1 MTAGRGGPGDRRGGL
16 PVGQAGPGDRQ
27 VGTPEAGWPPMP
39 APVGPVDPAAL
50 AAAAGELEARC
61 PGRVSRDLPLA
72 PLTTFRLGGP
82 AAVFLRAEELDDLA
96 ALAEVLGA
104 TGVPLLVVGRGSNM
118 LVADGGW
125 PGIVLHLGQRFRR
138 VEVEGTELEA
148 GAATPLPSLAARSA
162 KASLGGIAFAVAIPG
177 TVGGG
182 VRMNAGAHGSELADR
197 LLWADVFHLTGEP
210 AGRGGTGGLKPSPP
224 VGRSV
229 RMKPDELGLSYR
241 RSALPAGAVVT
252 AARFALTPAPE
263 ATVRAEIDEARRWR
277 RDNQPVNQP
286 NCGSVFANPAEMAAG
301 RVVELLGM
309 KGEASGGARVSEV
322 HANFIV
328 AADGATAADVLVLIR
343 RAMRRARD
351 ELGITLRTE
360 VQLVGDFGPAAPEDA
375 PAGPVGAGPGE
386 APAGPRRG
394 EGAT

>member
-1 MTAGRGGPGDRRGGL
+1 MVETHLRRMVETMT
-16 PVGQAGPGDRQ
+16 
-27 VGTPEAGWPPMP
+27 TEWPPMP
-39 APVGPVDPAAL
+39 PPVGPVDPVAL
-50 AAAAGELEARC
+50 EAAAAGLAARC
-61 PGRVSRDLPLA
+61 PGRVSRDFSLA

-82 AAVFLRAEELDDLA
+82 AAVFLRAEGLDDLA
-96 ALAEVLGA
+96 ALADVLAA
-104 TGVPLLVVGRGSNM
+104 TPVPLLIVGRGSNM

-148 GAATPLPSLAARSA
+148 GAATPLPSVAARSA

-182 VRMNAGAHGSELADR
+182 VRMNAGAHGTELADR

-210 AGRGGTGGLKPSPP
+210 SIHRGARLEPPGPPSGRA
-224 VGRSV
+224 V
-229 RMKPDELGLSYR
+229 RMKPDELGFGYR

-252 AARFALTPAPE
+252 AARFALTPASE
-263 ATVRAEIDEARRWR
+263 AAVRAEIDEARRWR

-286 NCGSVFANPAEMAAG
+286 NCGSVFANPPEMAAG

-309 KGEASGGARVSEV
+309 KGQAHGGARVSEV

-328 AADGATAADVLVLIR
+328 AADGATAGDVLVLIR

-360 VQLVGDFGPAAPEDA
+360 VQLVGDFGQ
-375 PAGPVGAGPGE
+375 GE
-386 APAGPRRG
+386 
-394 EGAT
+394 EAT

>member
-1 MTAGRGGPGDRRGGL
+1 MT
-16 PVGQAGPGDRQ
+16 GQ
-27 VGTPEAGWPPMP
+27 WPPLP
-39 APVGPVDPAAL
+39 PPVGPVDPAAL
-50 AAAAGELEARC
+50 EAAAAGLEARC
-61 PGRVSRDLPLA
+61 PGRVSRDLSLA

-82 AAVFLRAEELDDLA
+82 AAVFLRAETLDDLA
-96 ALAEVLGA
+96 ALADVLA
-104 TGVPLLVVGRGSNM
+104 AAPVPLLIVGRGSNL

-182 VRMNAGAHGSELADR
+182 VRMNAGAHGTELADR
-197 LLWADVFHLTGEP
+197 LLWADVFHLTGEG
-210 AGRGGTGGLKPSPP
+210 AP
-224 VGRSV
+224 VGRVV
-229 RMKPDELGLSYR
+229 RMKPDELGFGYR

-252 AARFALTPAPE
+252 AARFALVPAPE
-263 ATVRAEIDEARRWR
+263 AAVRAEIDEARRWR

-286 NCGSVFANPAEMAAG
+286 NCGSVFANPPEMAAG

-309 KGEASGGARVSEV
+309 KGEAHGGARVSEV

-328 AADGATAADVLVLIR
+328 AADGATANDVLVLIR

-351 ELGITLRTE
+351 ELGVTLRTE
-360 VQLVGDFGPAAPEDA
+360 VQLVGDFGQ
-375 PAGPVGAGPGE
+375 GE
-386 APAGPRRG
+386 
-394 EGAT
+394 EAT

>member
-1 MTAGRGGPGDRRGGL
+1 MTG
-16 PVGQAGPGDRQ
+16 
-27 VGTPEAGWPPMP
+27 EWPPMP
-39 APVGPVDPAAL
+39 PPVGPVDPGAL
-50 AAAAGELEARC
+50 EAAAAGLAARC
-61 PGRVSRDLPLA
+61 PGRVSRDLSLA

-82 AAVFLRAEELDDLA
+82 AAVFLRAESLGDLD
-96 ALAEVLGA
+96 ALAGVLGD
-104 TGVPLLVVGRGSNM
+104 TPVPLLVVGRGSNM

-125 PGIVLHLGQRFRR
+125 PGIALHLGQRFRR
-138 VEVEGTELEA
+138 VEIEGTELEA
-148 GAATPLPSLAARSA
+148 GGATPLPSVAARSA
-162 KASLGGIAFAVAIPG
+162 RASLGGIAFAVAIPG

-197 LLWADVFHLTGEP
+197 LVWADVFHLTGGG
-210 AGRGGTGGLKPSPP
+210 AGVAL
-224 VGRSV
+224 
-229 RMKPDELGLSYR
+229 RMKPDELGFGYR

-252 AARFALTPAPE
+252 AARFALVPAPE
-263 ATVRAEIDEARRWR
+263 ATVRAEIDEARHWR

-286 NCGSVFANPAEMAAG
+286 NCGSVFANPPEMAAG

-309 KGEASGGARVSEV
+309 KGEAHGGARVSEV

-360 VQLVGDFGPAAPEDA
+360 VQLVGDFAEGS
-375 PAGPVGAGPGE
+375 GRRGPGNPE
-386 APAGPRRG
+386 GVPRSDRNSLQGGAPVDQGPDEEVTG
-394 EGAT
+394 

>member
-1 MTAGRGGPGDRRGGL
+1 VTG
-16 PVGQAGPGDRQ
+16 
-27 VGTPEAGWPPMP
+27 GWPPMP
-39 APVGPVDPAAL
+39 APVGPVDPSML
-50 AAAAGELEARC
+50 EAAANELAARC

-82 AAVFLRAEELDDLA
+82 AAVFLRAERLDDLA
-96 ALAEVLGA
+96 ALAGVLRA
-104 TGVPLLVVGRGSNM
+104 APVPLLVVGRGSNM

-125 PGIVLHLGQRFRR
+125 PGIALQLGQRFRG
-138 VEVEGTELEA
+138 VEIDGSELEA
-148 GAATPLPSLAARSA
+148 GGATPLPSVAARSA
-162 KASLGGIAFAVAIPG
+162 RASLGGIAFAVAIPG
-177 TVGGG
+177 SVGGG

-197 LLWADVFHLTGEP
+197 LVWADVFHLTGD
-210 AGRGGTGGLKPSPP
+210 GRAE
-224 VGRSV
+224 
-229 RMKPDELGLSYR
+229 RMKPDELGFGYR

-252 AARFALTPAPE
+252 GARFALTPAPE

-286 NCGSVFANPAEMAAG
+286 NCGSVFANPPEMAAG

-309 KGEASGGARVSEV
+309 KGEGHGGARVSEV

-328 AADGATAADVLVLIR
+328 AADGASAADVLALIR

-360 VQLVGDFGPAAPEDA
+360 VQLVGDFGPAERPD
-375 PAGPVGAGPGE
+375 PDPGHPGSPGE
-386 APAGPRRG
+386 AV
-394 EGAT
+394 TS

>member
-1 MTAGRGGPGDRRGGL
+1 
-16 PVGQAGPGDRQ
+16 
-27 VGTPEAGWPPMP
+27 MP
-39 APVGPVDPAAL
+39 APVGPVDPAVL
-50 AAAAGELEARC
+50 AAAAAELAARC

-82 AAVFLRAEELDDLA
+82 AAVFLRAETLDDLA
-96 ALAEVLGA
+96 ALAEVLGQA
-104 TGVPLLVVGRGSNM
+104 RLPLLVVGRGSNM
-118 LVADGGW
+118 LVADRGW
-125 PGIVLHLGQRFRR
+125 PGVVLHLGQRFRR

-148 GAATPLPSLAARSA
+148 EAATPLPSVAARSA
-162 KASLGGIAFAVAIPG
+162 KAGLAGIAFAVAIPG
-177 TVGGG
+177 SVGGG
-182 VRMNAGAHGSELADR
+182 VRMNAGAHGGELADR
-197 LLWADVFHLTGEP
+197 LVWADVFHLTGAA
-210 AGRGGTGGLKPSPP
+210 AGQAA
-224 VGRSV
+224 
-229 RMKPDELGLSYR
+229 RMKPDELGFGYR

-286 NCGSVFANPAEMAAG
+286 NCGSVFANPPELAAG

-309 KGEASGGARVSEV
+309 KGEGHGGARVSEV

-328 AADGATAADVLVLIR
+328 AAEGATAADVLVLIR

-360 VQLVGDFGPAAPEDA
+360 VQLVGDFA
-375 PAGPVGAGPGE
+375 PAEAGDPGRPAPADQDPGAREAGP
-386 APAGPRRG
+386 
-394 EGAT
+394 

>member
-1 MTAGRGGPGDRRGGL
+1 MSGA
-16 PVGQAGPGDRQ
+16 
-27 VGTPEAGWPPMP
+27 WPPMP
-39 APVGPVDPAAL
+39 PSVGPVDPDIL
-50 AAAAGELEARC
+50 AAATAELEGRC
-61 PGRVSRDLPLA
+61 PGRVSRGLPLA

-82 AAVFLRAEELDDLA
+82 AAVFLRAETLDDLA
-96 ALAEVLGA
+96 ALADVLA
-104 TGVPLLVVGRGSNM
+104 AAPVPLLVVGRGSNM

-162 KASLGGIAFAVAIPG
+162 RASLGGIAFAVAIPG

-197 LLWADVFHLTGEP
+197 LLWADVFHLIGEP
-210 AGRGGTGGLKPSPP
+210 PIHRGARHELPGPPSGRA
-224 VGRSV
+224 V
-229 RMKPDELGLSYR
+229 RLKPDELGFGYR
-241 RSALPAGAVVT
+241 RSALPPGAVVT

-286 NCGSVFANPAEMAAG
+286 NCGSVFANPPEMAAG

-309 KGEASGGARVSEV
+309 KGEAAGGARVSDV

-328 AADGATAADVLVLIR
+328 AADGATSADVLVLVR

-360 VQLVGDFGPAAPEDA
+360 VQLVGDFGEAEPWED
-375 PAGPVGAGPGE
+375 PP
-386 APAGPRRG
+386 
-394 EGAT
+394 